1 MTHHIDRF
9 NTYVDGN
16 NVSLFIARAENSTI
30 IGQVELL
37 HCKRRI
43 AAVRRLYVDEK
54 HRLEGI
60 GRSLMDCCLDTAKAS
75 HCEALSLL
83 VQVKNVDAHAFY
95 RRIGFSFAYQD
106 DDDYILTK
114 DLRPPAPYTGNDRLW
129 PKRDGM
135 RQSIHGV
142 LKRLVPKL
150 TPENDPEAYR
160 TVLRE
165 FDEHLDSLALAFYS
179 GDYAAVDQFLQL
191 YDLDSIRAERQ
202 KQHARSID

>member
-1 MTHHIDRF
+1 MTHHIDRLD
-9 NTYVDGN
+9 THVDGIN
-16 NVSLFIARAENSTI
+16 HTLFVARKTGEGL
-30 IGQVELL
+30 IGSVELR
-37 HCKRRI
+37 HFQRRI
-43 AAVRRLYVDEK
+43 AAVRRLYIHKDY
-54 HRLEGI
+54 RLEGI

-83 VQVKNVDAHAFY
+83 VQLHNVDAQAFY
-95 RRIGFSFAYQD
+95 RRLDFTFAYQD

-114 DLRPPAPYTGNDRLW
+114 DLRPPPPYTGNDRLW

-160 TVLRE
+160 IVLGE

-191 YDLDSIRAERQ
+191 YDLDAIRAERQ